1 MKRSLLTALFLSL
14 LLTAGGA
21 RAEIFVSVNDGKQF
35 RADDAT
41 FPDPDSLSVIDVTG
55 NRVRLLGS
63 ATVTNTLTGPP
74 TAVAITRDGR
84 MAIVTSSQKLNGR
97 QLVNDDLVSLVDIS
111 VPTNP
116 RLVQTLRDGTA
127 VAGVAVSPNNRLV
140 LVASSGGESV
150 TVYRLENRR
159 LVRRAMLVFTRGMG
173 PADVMFAPDGK
184 SALVTG
190 RYNSDIAVLAIN
202 GDTVSD
208 TGRRFQGGRGPYA
221 NAITPDGKYIISGNL
236 QGVMPPGGAPSTSP
250 FLAPASA
257 AGRGGR
263 GPAAGTPA
271 AGRGAAGAP
280 PAGRGASAPAA
291 APGAGGGRGGPP
303 ARSTI
308 SLTEIATGRVAA
320 QLEVAGQT
328 PEHVALSTDGKLAAV
343 VIQNGSGNLIRTSP
357 NFATTSGILEVFAVG
372 DGTLAKLDQA
382 SIGHWPQGAA
392 ISADGRTILAQNG
405 YERTI
410 QVFRMEGGKLVE
422 DKGAMLTLGARPGSI
437 ATVRSR

>member
-1 MKRSLLTALFLSL
+1 MSLPLALSL
-14 LLTAGGA
+14 LLAAGGVQ
-21 RAEIFVSVNDGKQF
+21 AEIFISANDGKQA
-35 RADDAT
+35 RADDVT
-41 FPDPDSLSVIDVTG
+41 FPDPDSISVIDVTG
-55 NRVRLLGS
+55 SRVRLLAS

-74 TAVAITRDGR
+74 TAVAVTRDGR

-111 VPTNP
+111 VPSNP
-116 RLVQTLRDGTA
+116 RLVQTERAGPA

-140 LVASSGGESV
+140 LVASSGDETV

-159 LVRRAMLVFTRGMG
+159 LVRRSLLVFTRGMG
-173 PADVMFAPDGK
+173 PADVMFTRDGRT
-184 SALVTG
+184 ALVTG
-190 RYNSDIAVLAIN
+190 RYNSDIALLAVN
-202 GDTVSD
+202 GDSVTD

-236 QGVMPPGGAPSTSP
+236 QGVMPPGGAPSNSP
-250 FLAPASA
+250 FLAPA

-263 GPAAGTPA
+263 GPGAGAPGA
-271 AGRGAAGAP
+271 GAGRGAPAAAP
-280 PAGRGASAPAA
+280 VGRGAAAA
-291 APGAGGGRGGPP
+291 APGAGGGAGRGGPP
-303 ARSTI
+303 ARRTI

-372 DGTLAKLDQA
+372 DGTLTKLDQA

-422 DKGAMLTLGARPGSI
+422 DKASMLTLGARPGSI
-437 ATVRSR
+437 ATARSR